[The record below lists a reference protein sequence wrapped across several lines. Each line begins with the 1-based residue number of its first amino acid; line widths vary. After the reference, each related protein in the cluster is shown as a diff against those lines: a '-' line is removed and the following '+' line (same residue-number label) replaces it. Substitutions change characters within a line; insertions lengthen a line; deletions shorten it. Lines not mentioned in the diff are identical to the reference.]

1 MENEKSVKLRS
12 SFIINMKKTRKATFE
27 DISQLAELF
36 DQYRIFY
43 HKESD
48 IPSAENFLKERL
60 EKTDSEVFVAEE
72 AGKLT
77 GFVQLYPIFS
87 STRMQR
93 YWLLNDLYVNE
104 NHRGKGYSKELIEEA
119 KELCRLS
126 DACGI
131 LLETGKNN
139 DVGNQLYPACG
150 FERYDSVNFYEWTNK
165 IN

>member
-1 MENEKSVKLRS
+1 
-12 SFIINMKKTRKATFE
+12 MKNTRKATFE
-27 DISQLAELF
+27 DVNQLAELF

-48 IPSAENFLKERL
+48 IPAAENFLRERI
-60 EKTDSEVFVAEE
+60 ENKDSEIFVAEE
-72 AGKLT
+72 DGKLT

-104 NHRGKGYSKELIEEA
+104 NHRGKGYSKKLIEEA
-119 KELCRLS
+119 KELCRS
-126 DACGI
+126 SNACGV
-131 LLETGKNN
+131 LLETGKSN

-150 FERYDSVNFYEWTNK
+150 FELYDSVNFYEWTNK
-165 IN
+165 GN